1 LADNVRARQVQH
13 MRHSHLKSFAKK
25 QCVNG
30 VSIGSVH
37 LSQPVLTASGTAG
50 HCVELNRYFSMAD
63 IGATVV
69 KSLFAT
75 PWPGNPAPRL
85 HPTPAGMINAVGL
98 QGPGVPKWCETDL
111 PELEKHGVTIV
122 ASIWGRT
129 VEEYRQ
135 AAELLA
141 PHAHRIA
148 ALEVNL
154 SCPNLE
160 GRGGIIA
167 HDAEMSA
174 NVIAACAVTGV
185 PMWAKLSPN
194 TDRLITIAESVVEA
208 GAEALT
214 LTNTL
219 LGMLLNTKT
228 AQPVLGNGGGGVS
241 GRAMFPVAL
250 RAVFDVRKALP
261 HIPIVG
267 VGGIASGND
276 AIAMMQAGA
285 HAVQVGTASFARP
298 DAAMKILNEMHAWMR
313 KQGVSQW
320 SEITNTA
327 HHS

>member
-1 LADNVRARQVQH
+1 
-13 MRHSHLKSFAKK
+13 
-25 QCVNG
+25 
-30 VSIGSVH
+30 
-37 LSQPVLTASGTAG
+37 VLTASGTAG
-50 HCVELNRYFSMAD
+50 HCVELNRYFAMAD

-167 HDAEMSA
+167 HDPVMSA

-219 LGMLLNTKT
+219 LGMLLNTET

-320 SEITNTA
+320 SEITNMA
-327 HHS
+327 HHL

>member
-1 LADNVRARQVQH
+1 

-50 HCVELNRYFSMAD
+50 HCVELNRYFSMAE

-194 TDRLITIAESVVEA
+194 TDRLIAIAGSVVEA

>member
-1 LADNVRARQVQH
+1 

-25 QCVNG
+25 QCVDG

-219 LGMLLNTKT
+219 LGMLLNTET

-320 SEITNTA
+320 SEIINTA

>member
-50 HCVELNRYFSMAD
+50 HCVELNRYFSMAE

-194 TDRLITIAESVVEA
+194 TDRLIAIAGSVVEA

>member
-1 LADNVRARQVQH
+1 

-25 QCVNG
+25 QCVDG

-50 HCVELNRYFSMAD
+50 HCVELNRYFSMAE

-98 QGPGVPKWCETDL
+98 QGPGVPHWCETDL

-167 HDAEMSA
+167 HDSEMSA

-219 LGMLLNTKT
+219 LGMLLNTET

-261 HIPIVG
+261 NIPIVG

-320 SEITNTA
+320 SDITNTA
-327 HHS
+327 HRS

>member
-1 LADNVRARQVQH
+1 

>member
-1 LADNVRARQVQH
+1 
-13 MRHSHLKSFAKK
+13 MRHSHLKSFAQK
-25 QCVNG
+25 QCAEG
-30 VSIGSVH
+30 VSVGSVH
-37 LSQPVLTASGTAG
+37 LRQPVLTASGTAG
-50 HCVELNRYFSMAD
+50 HSTELNHYFNMSQ
-63 IGATVV
+63 IGATVA

-75 PWPGNPAPRL
+75 PWPGNPAPRV

-98 QGPGVPKWCETDL
+98 QGPGMAEWIANGL
-111 PELEKHGVTIV
+111 PECEKHGVTVV

-135 AAELLA
+135 AAEMLA
-141 PHAHRIA
+141 PHVQRIA

-174 NVIAACAVTGV
+174 SVIAACAIADV
-185 PMWAKLSPN
+185 PLWAKLSPN

-208 GAEALT
+208 GAESLT

-219 LGMLLNTKT
+219 LGMLLNTDT

-250 RAVFDVRKALP
+250 RAVFDVRKAMP

-298 DAAMKILNEMHAWMR
+298 DAAMKVLNEMHAWVR
-313 KQGVSQW
+313 KQGVSRW
-320 SEITNTA
+320 SEITNAA
-327 HHS
+327 HRS

>member
-1 LADNVRARQVQH
+1 
-13 MRHSHLKSFAKK
+13 MRHSHLKSFAQK
-25 QCVNG
+25 QCVDG

-50 HCVELNRYFSMAD
+50 HCVELNQYFSMAE

-75 PWPGNPAPRL
+75 PWPGNPSPRL

-98 QGPGVPKWCETDL
+98 QGPGVPQWCETDL

-167 HDAEMSA
+167 HDSEMSA

-219 LGMLLNTKT
+219 LGMLLNTET

-261 HIPIVG
+261 NIPIVG

-327 HHS
+327 HRS

>member
-1 LADNVRARQVQH
+1 
-13 MRHSHLKSFAKK
+13 MRHSHLKSFAQK
-25 QCVNG
+25 QCAEG
-30 VSIGSVH
+30 VSVGSVH
-37 LSQPVLTASGTAG
+37 LRQPVLTASGTAG
-50 HCVELNRYFSMAD
+50 HSTELNHYFNMSQ
-63 IGATVV
+63 IGATVA

-75 PWPGNPAPRL
+75 PWPGNPAPRV

-98 QGPGVPKWCETDL
+98 QGPGMAEWIAKDL
-111 PELEKHGVTIV
+111 PECEKHGVTVV

-135 AAELLA
+135 AAEMLV
-141 PHAHRIA
+141 PVAHRIT

-174 NVIAACAVTGV
+174 NVIAACAAAAGT
-185 PMWAKLSPN
+185 PLWAKLSPN
-194 TDRLITIAESVVEA
+194 TDRLIAIAESVVEA
-208 GAEALT
+208 GAASLT

-219 LGMLLNTKT
+219 LGMLLNTDT

-250 RAVFDVRKALP
+250 RAVFDVRKAMP

-298 DAAMKILNEMHAWMR
+298 DAAMKVLNEMHAWVR
-313 KQGVSQW
+313 KQGVSRW
-320 SEITNTA
+320 SEITNAA
-327 HHS
+327 HRS

>member
-1 LADNVRARQVQH
+1 
-13 MRHSHLKSFAKK
+13 MRNSHLKSFAKK

-50 HCVELNRYFSMAD
+50 HCVELNRYFSMAE

-219 LGMLLNTKT
+219 LGMLLNTET

>member
-1 LADNVRARQVQH
+1 
-13 MRHSHLKSFAKK
+13 
-25 QCVNG
+25 
-30 VSIGSVH
+30 
-37 LSQPVLTASGTAG
+37 
-50 HCVELNRYFSMAD
+50 
-63 IGATVV
+63 
-69 KSLFAT
+69 
-75 PWPGNPAPRL
+75 
-85 HPTPAGMINAVGL
+85 
-98 QGPGVPKWCETDL
+98 
-111 PELEKHGVTIV
+111 V

-135 AAELLA
+135 AAEMLA
-141 PHAHRIA
+141 PHVQRIA

-174 NVIAACAVTGV
+174 SVIAACAVADV
-185 PMWAKLSPN
+185 PLWAKLSPN

-208 GAEALT
+208 GAESLT

-219 LGMLLNTKT
+219 LGMLLNTDT

-250 RAVFDVRKALP
+250 RAVFDVRKAMP

-298 DAAMKILNEMHAWMR
+298 DAAMKVLNEMHAWVR
-313 KQGVSQW
+313 KQGVSRW
-320 SEITNTA
+320 SEITNAA
-327 HHS
+327 HRS

>member
-1 LADNVRARQVQH
+1 

-37 LSQPVLTASGTAG
+37 LSQPVLTASGTTG
-50 HCVELNRYFSMAD
+50 HCVELNRYFSMAE

>member
-1 LADNVRARQVQH
+1 
-13 MRHSHLKSFAKK
+13 MRHSHLKSFAQK
-25 QCVNG
+25 QCAEG
-30 VSIGSVH
+30 VSVGSVH
-37 LSQPVLTASGTAG
+37 LRQPVLTASGTAG
-50 HCVELNRYFSMAD
+50 HSTELNHYFNMSQ
-63 IGATVV
+63 IGATVA

-75 PWPGNPAPRL
+75 PWPGNPAPRV

-98 QGPGVPKWCETDL
+98 QGPGMAEWIAKDL
-111 PELEKHGVTIV
+111 PECEKHGVTVV

-135 AAELLA
+135 AAEMLV
-141 PHAHRIA
+141 PVAHRIT

-174 NVIAACAVTGV
+174 NVIAACAAAGT
-185 PMWAKLSPN
+185 PLWAKLSPN
-194 TDRLITIAESVVEA
+194 TDRLIAIAESVVEA
-208 GAEALT
+208 GAESLT

-219 LGMLLNTKT
+219 LGMLLNTDT
-228 AQPVLGNGGGGVS
+228 AKPVLGNGGGGVS

-250 RAVFDVRKALP
+250 RAVFDVRKAIP

-267 VGGIASGND
+267 VGGIASGDD

-298 DAAMKILNEMHAWMR
+298 DAAMKVLNEMHAWVR
-313 KQGVSQW
+313 KQGVSRW
-320 SEITNTA
+320 SEITNAA
-327 HHS
+327 HRS

>member
-1 LADNVRARQVQH
+1 

-50 HCVELNRYFSMAD
+50 HCVELNRYFSMAE

-141 PHAHRIA
+141 PHAHCIA

>member
-1 LADNVRARQVQH
+1 
-13 MRHSHLKSFAKK
+13 MRHSHLKSFAQK
-25 QCVNG
+25 QCVDG

-50 HCVELNRYFSMAD
+50 HCVELNRYFSMAE

-98 QGPGVPKWCETDL
+98 QGPGVPHWCETDL

-167 HDAEMSA
+167 HDSEMSA

-219 LGMLLNTKT
+219 LGMLLNTET

-261 HIPIVG
+261 NIPIVG

-327 HHS
+327 HRS

>member
-1 LADNVRARQVQH
+1 

-25 QCVNG
+25 QCVDG

-37 LSQPVLTASGTAG
+37 LSQPVLTASGPAG

-167 HDAEMSA
+167 HDPVMSA
-174 NVIAACAVTGV
+174 NVIAACADTGL

-219 LGMLLNTKT
+219 LGMLLNTET

-261 HIPIVG
+261 QIPIVG

-298 DAAMKILNEMHAWMR
+298 DAAMKILNEMHVWMR

>member
-1 LADNVRARQVQH
+1 
-13 MRHSHLKSFAKK
+13 MRHSHLKSFAQK
-25 QCVNG
+25 QCVDG
-30 VSIGSVH
+30 VAIGSVH

-50 HCVELNRYFSMAD
+50 HCVELNRYFSMAE

-141 PHAHRIA
+141 PHAHRIT

-167 HDAEMSA
+167 HDSEMSA

-219 LGMLLNTKT
+219 LGLLLNTET

-261 HIPIVG
+261 NIPIVG

-320 SEITNTA
+320 SDITNTA
-327 HHS
+327 HRS

>member
-1 LADNVRARQVQH
+1 
-13 MRHSHLKSFAKK
+13 
-25 QCVNG
+25 
-30 VSIGSVH
+30 
-37 LSQPVLTASGTAG
+37 
-50 HCVELNRYFSMAD
+50 MAE

-98 QGPGVPKWCETDL
+98 QGPGVPHWCETDL

-141 PHAHRIA
+141 PHAHR
-148 ALEVNL
+148 
-154 SCPNLE
+154 
-160 GRGGIIA
+160 
-167 HDAEMSA
+167 
-174 NVIAACAVTGV
+174 IAACAVTGV

-219 LGMLLNTKT
+219 LGMLLNTET

-261 HIPIVG
+261 NIPIVG

-327 HHS
+327 HRS